1 MPKVAIYVRLSKEDR
16 DKVNKN
22 DESESIINQQI
33 MLLSH
38 CEKQGWSVY
47 KIFNDEDFSGS
58 DRDRPEF
65 NKMIKEAEEHK
76 FDIVLCKTQS
86 RFARD
91 MEIVEKYINT
101 LFPIWGIRFVGLVD
115 NADSD
120 NKSNKKSRQINS
132 MVDQWMLEDL
142 SENIKITLSSKRKQG
157 LWVGAFAPFG
167 YIKDP
172 KNKNHLIID
181 EEAAEIVRYIYKL
194 YLDGY
199 GVTTLTRKLNEE
211 GIPNPASYKKSKGQS
226 FQCVHGECSHL
237 WGTFSVQRIL
247 KNEVYI
253 GNTVQGQ
260 TENISY
266 KSKKKLQKPR
276 DEWDI
281 VKNTHEPI
289 IDIES
294 FNKVQEILSKRR
306 RSTKTSN
313 KATVFANKIR
323 CLRCGGS
330 MRSQICNHKRYY
342 TCHKHFISPQ
352 ECSGTYVSMETITK
366 AVLDE
371 LKKLYATYID
381 DSTVENSLSLKNQI
395 DHKIMALEK
404 RLRTFNSELSNI
416 QNRFKNIYYDKVD
429 GVISADDFEILN
441 RDCKAQESRL
451 RKQIENLK
459 DELDA
464 INSRKEKSESIK
476 DIISEFKDIKELDRY
491 TVETLIDYIEVG
503 GNKNNRIIQI
513 YWNF

>member
-16 DKVNKN
+16 DKSNKN

-33 MLLSH
+33 MLLAH
-38 CEKQGWSVY
+38 CERQGWSVY
-47 KIFNDEDFSGS
+47 KIYNDEDFSGS

-65 NKMIKEAEEHK
+65 NKMIKDAQEHK

-91 MEIVEKYINT
+91 MEFVERYINT

-120 NKSNKKSRQINS
+120 NKSNRKSRQINS

-142 SENIKITLSSKRKQG
+142 SENIKATLSSKRKQG

-172 KNKNHLIID
+172 NNKNHLIID
-181 EEAAEIVRYIYKL
+181 EEAAEIVRYIFKL

-199 GVTTLTRKLNEE
+199 GVTTLARKLNEE

-226 FQCVHGECSHL
+226 FQNIHGECSKL
-237 WGTFSVQRIL
+237 WATFSVQRIL
-247 KNEVYI
+247 KNEIYI

-260 TENISY
+260 SENVSY
-266 KSKKKLQKPR
+266 KSTKKRQKPKE
-276 DEWDI
+276 EWDI
-281 VKNTHEPI
+281 VKCTHEPI
-289 IDIES
+289 IDIET
-294 FNKVQEILSKRR
+294 FNAVQDALSKHR
-306 RSTKTSN
+306 RSGNSGT
-313 KATVFANKIR
+313 ACLFANKVR

-330 MRSQICNHKRYY
+330 MRSQISGHKKYY
-342 TCHKHFISPQ
+342 TCHRHYISPQ
-352 ECSGTYVSMETITK
+352 SCEGTYVSMRVLSQ

-371 LKKLYATYID
+371 LHKLYNAYID
-381 DSTVENSLSLKNQI
+381 DNAVEQSLNLTNKINNQLSL
-395 DHKIMALEK
+395 LK
-404 RLRTFNSELSNI
+404 RQRNTITDELTKV
-416 QNRFKNIYYDKVD
+416 QRRFKHLYYDKVD
-429 GVISADDFEILN
+429 GVISSDDFELLSK
-441 RDCKAQESRL
+441 DCKEQESKL
-451 RKQIENLK
+451 QKQISVLNKEIGR
-459 DELDA
+459 
-464 INSRKEKSESIK
+464 INQRKEQSDSIK
-476 DIISEFKDIKELDRY
+476 DIISSFKDIKKLDRY

-513 YWNF
+513 HWNF